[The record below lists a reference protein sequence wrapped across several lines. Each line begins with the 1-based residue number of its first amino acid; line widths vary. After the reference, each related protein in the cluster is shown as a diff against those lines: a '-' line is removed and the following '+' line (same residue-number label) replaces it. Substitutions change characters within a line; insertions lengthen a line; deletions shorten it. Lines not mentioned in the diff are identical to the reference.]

1 MTDVAKLQNVRLLF
15 PNKKRLAWPVPVW
28 SKYLVFTVS
37 VCRSR
42 NIEAGHYHIRSAI
55 QPPAPPAATTTISNT
70 DNLWRLEQWTYL
82 MTLAGAGAGN
92 IGRLEDWK
100 SRSKMTYSQIGKSLF
115 VLHIHAFTGSTHGLH
130 ILLDWFYIEALSSA
144 WIWLDECSVYKFGT
158 EEEVVEEFWWE
169 SWRILSP

>member
-1 MTDVAKLQNVRLLF
+1 MKIVIAEKEFFQCCMTDVAKLQNVRLLF

-55 QPPAPPAATTTISNT
+55 QPPAAAAATTTISNT

-82 MTLAGAGAGN
+82 MTPQVLVQETLDDLRIENREARWHTHKL
-92 IGRLEDWK
+92 GRACLYY
-100 SRSKMTYSQIGKSLF
+100 TYMHSQAALMDYTFYLID
-115 VLHIHAFTGSTHGLH
+115 FT
-130 ILLDWFYIEALSSA
+130 
-144 WIWLDECSVYKFGT
+144 
-158 EEEVVEEFWWE
+158 
-169 SWRILSP
+169 